1 MEDVWDTMSYSLKL
15 TLKNLMRALG
25 FGPFFLWPLWP
36 AFPSLDANE
45 DLRKLQVNQ
54 INQPIFHQSLAS
66 MSWEKGLR
74 FLIATKVGP
83 GLIK

>member
-1 MEDVWDTMSYSLKL
+1 MDLYPSHAT
-15 TLKNLMRALG
+15 AFG

-45 DLRKLQVNQ
+45 DVSKLQVDQ
-54 INQPIFHQSLAS
+54 INQLVFHQSLAS
-66 MSWEKGLR
+66 MSWEKGLGY
-74 FLIATKVGP
+74 LIATKVGL